1 MQKLQNLKIRTK
13 VIAAFGF
20 MLVVTMLLGGISL
33 QRLSVIN
40 ESAVEMRDNW
50 LPATRALGD
59 FAFHTMRA
67 RQRAGTAIMETDPE
81 DRSREVKSVI
91 QSMTDADAAFAAY
104 DGTVT
109 MPEERKI
116 ADTVKAGWDAHKQLL
131 RELGKKLEAGQTD
144 AASDFYTGEMRKQF
158 SDGLQKPLQADLEFQ
173 MTEGKKAADAGESA
187 FRSAIWWTGGAITL
201 AIVFALLAGFA
212 LVRSVA
218 RPIVKTTDV
227 MGKLAQHD
235 LLVAVEGGERK
246 DEIGEMA
253 RAVQVFKDSMI
264 EGDRLAAEQKA
275 EQEKKALRQVEI
287 ERLITV
293 FESSVT
299 GSLDT
304 LASSSTELQATAE
317 SMSAT
322 AEETSRQSTA
332 VAAASEQAST
342 NVQTVATAAEE
353 LSSSIAEISRQVS
366 ESNRIASQ
374 ASTDAASTN
383 DQVKALADAAEKIG
397 DVVRLIN
404 DIAGQTNLLALNATI
419 EAARA
424 GEAGKGFAVV
434 ASEVKSL
441 ATQTAKATEEIGA
454 QIKSIQS
461 ATSESVQAI
470 GGIAGTIARVSEI
483 ATTIASAVEEQG
495 AATQEIARNVQQA
508 SAGTAEVSSNIVGV
522 TQAAS
527 TTGSAANQVLGAA
540 SELSRQGETL
550 RKEVGE
556 FLAGI
561 RAA

>member
-13 VIAAFGF
+13 VMAAFGF
-20 MLVVTMLLGGISL
+20 MLLVTALLGSISL
-33 QRLSVIN
+33 QRLSVVN
-40 ESAVEMRDNW
+40 ESAVDMRDNW

-67 RQRAGTAIMETDPE
+67 RQRAGTAIMETTPA
-81 DRSREVKSVI
+81 DRASEIKGIV
-91 QSMTDADAAFAAY
+91 QSMADADKAWTAY
-104 DGTVT
+104 ESTVT
-109 MPEERKI
+109 TPEERKI
-116 ADTVKAGWDAHKQLL
+116 SDALKAGWEGHKLL
-131 RELGKKLEAGQTD
+131 LTELGKKLETGT
-144 AASDFYTGEMRKQF
+144 AAAAVDFYTGEMRKQF
-158 SDGLQKPLQADLEFQ
+158 SDGLQKPLQIDLEFQ
-173 MTEGKKAADAGESA
+173 MTEGKKAADAGERAFHSA
-187 FRSAIWWTGGAITL
+187 AWWIGGSL
-201 AIVFALLAGFA
+201 LLAVFFA
-212 LVRSVA
+212 VLAGVAIVRSVA
-218 RPIVKTTDV
+218 RPIVKTTDI

-235 LLVAVEGGERK
+235 LTVAVEGGERK

-275 EQEKKALRQVEI
+275 EQEKKAQRQTEV
-287 ERLITV
+287 ERLV
-293 FESSVT
+293 ASFESMVT

-304 LASSSTELQATAE
+304 LASASTELQATAE
-317 SMSAT
+317 SMTST
-322 AEETSRQSTA
+322 AEETSSQATS

-353 LSSSIAEISRQVS
+353 LSSSISEISRQVS

-374 ASTDAASTN
+374 AATEAASTN
-383 DQVKALADAAEKIG
+383 EQVKALADAAEKIG

-441 ATQTAKATEEIGA
+441 ATQTAKATDEIGA

-470 GGIAGTIARVSEI
+470 GSIAGTIARVSEI
-483 ATTIASAVEEQG
+483 ATSIASAVEEQG

-508 SAGTAEVSSNIVGV
+508 SAGTAEVSSNIAGV
-522 TQAAS
+522 TQAAAV
-527 TTGSAANQVLGAA
+527 TGSAASQVLSAS
-540 SELSRQGETL
+540 SELARQGETL

>member
-13 VIAAFGF
+13 VMLAFGF
-20 MLVVTMLLGGISL
+20 MLLVTALLGGISI
-33 QRLSVIN
+33 QRLSVVN
-40 ESAVEMRDNW
+40 ESAVDMRDNW
-50 LPATRALGD
+50 LPATRSLGD
-59 FAFHTMRA
+59 FAFHTMRV
-67 RQRAGTAIMETDPE
+67 RQRAGTAILETEAE
-81 DRSREVKSVI
+81 DRTREIKGVQASI
-91 QSMTDADAAFAAY
+91 ADAEKAWGAY
-104 DGTVT
+104 APTVVT
-109 MPEERKI
+109 PEEKKI
-116 ADTVKAGWDAHKQLL
+116 ADAVKAGWDAHKELLKQLAQ
-131 RELGKKLEAGQTD
+131 KLEAGQQEAATD
-144 AASDFYTGEMRKQF
+144 FFTGELRKQF
-158 SDGLQKPLQADLEFQ
+158 SDGFLKHLQADLEFQ
-173 MTEGKKAADAGESA
+173 MVEGKKAADAGERAFHSA
-187 FRSAIWWTGGAITL
+187 AWWIGGSLLL
-201 AIVFALLAGFA
+201 AILFAVLAGIA
-212 LVRSVA
+212 IVRSVA
-218 RPIVKTTDV
+218 RPIVATTTV

-235 LLVAVEGGERK
+235 LTVAVEGGERK

-287 ERLITV
+287 ERLIAV

>member
-1 MQKLQNLKIRTK
+1 VQKLQNLKIRTK
-13 VIAAFGF
+13 VMAAFGL
-20 MLVVTMLLGGISL
+20 MLLVTTLLGGISL
-33 QRLSVIN
+33 QRLSAVN
-40 ESAVEMRDNW
+40 ESAVDMRDNW
-50 LPATRALGD
+50 LPATRGLGD

-67 RQRAGTAIMETDPE
+67 RQRAATVIMATKEE
-81 DRSREVKSVI
+81 QARELTSV
-91 QSMTDADAAFAAY
+91 QESVADADKAWGSY
-104 DGTVT
+104 ESTVT
-109 MPEERKI
+109 TQEERPI
-116 ADTVKAGWDAHKQLL
+116 AGAVKAGWEGHKLL
-131 RELGKKLEAGQTD
+131 LKDLGKKLESGMND
-144 AASDFYTGEMRKQF
+144 AEALAFYTGEMRKQF
-158 SDGLQKPLQADLEFQ
+158 SDGLQKPLQIALDYQ
-173 MTEGKKAADAGESA
+173 MIGGKKAATAGEHAFYSA
-187 FRSAIWWTGGAITL
+187 TWWIGGSL
-201 AIVFALLAGFA
+201 LFAVLFAVLAGVA
-212 LVRSVA
+212 IVRSVA
-218 RPIVKTTDV
+218 RPIVKTTDI

-235 LLVAVEGGERK
+235 LTVAVEGGERK

-253 RAVQVFKDSMI
+253 RAVQVFKDSMV

-275 EQEKKALRQVEI
+275 EQEKKARRQAEV
-287 ERLITV
+287 ERLVTS
-293 FESSVT
+293 FESMVT

-304 LASSSTELQATAE
+304 LASASTELQATAE
-317 SMSAT
+317 SMTST
-322 AEETSRQSTA
+322 AEETSSQATS

-353 LSSSIAEISRQVS
+353 LSSSISEISRQVS

-374 ASTDAASTN
+374 AATEAASTN
-383 DQVKALADAAEKIG
+383 EQVKALADAAEKIG

-441 ATQTAKATEEIGA
+441 ATQTAKATDEIGA

-461 ATSESVQAI
+461 ATSESVLAI
-470 GGIAGTIARVSEI
+470 GSIAGTIARVSEI
-483 ATTIASAVEEQG
+483 ATSIASAVEEQG

-508 SAGTAEVSSNIVGV
+508 SAGTAEVSSNIAGV
-522 TQAAS
+522 TQAAAV
-527 TTGSAANQVLGAA
+527 TGSAASQVLSA
-540 SELSRQGETL
+540 SSDLARQGETL